1 LEKKLANEL
10 HPRQVP
16 GIRWL
21 QTTLRPALFW
31 QSDQAKFAR
40 KTQHVLGTIGSYLDQ
55 RVVVTVLTGIFVVF
69 NGTVSQV
76 ERPAA
81 LGAFQRDAQL
91 PALAARS
98 KHPWTK
104 VHARLRAAN

>member
-1 LEKKLANEL
+1 MSSAASAA
-10 HPRQVP
+10 
-16 GIRWL
+16 I
-21 QTTLRPALFW
+21 F
-31 QSDQAKFAR
+31 
-40 KTQHVLGTIGSYLDQ
+40 DQ
-55 RVVVTVLTGIFVVF
+55 RVAVTVLTGIFVVF
-69 NGTVSQV
+69 INGTVSQV

>member
-1 LEKKLANEL
+1 LEKKLPSEL

-21 QTTLRPALFW
+21 QTTLCQPCSGNRR
-31 QSDQAKFAR
+31 QAKFAR
-40 KTQHVLGTIGSYLDQ
+40 KKRHVLGSIGSYLDQ